1 MARPVKDGLDYF
13 PFDVDTFEDEKIEA
27 ISGEFGIKGEL
38 FVVKLLCAVYQKG
51 YFVVWNDLTK
61 SKLLKRIPGA
71 SKELL
76 DQIVNRLVTWGFFN
90 EDLFNSAKVLTS
102 ENIQATYFEATKRR
116 KSPKPT
122 LYVIN
127 DDINAQVDIVNDDIN
142 AQSKVKESKGNK
154 TKEKEYSSSAPDGIL
169 KSFQSFQKLWY
180 FPNDFQRQDLMEL
193 IGIYSDDIVDAAI
206 KVAGSNDVPKNRG
219 INFIKACLQE
229 WADANVKNLEQARE
243 YQRQRGKKNQQPQ
256 RPTYQQPLQKVEEMP
271 DWKAQKQ
278 SKLTPEQ
285 QAEMAELEKMFND

>member
-1 MARPVKDGLDYF
+1 MARPIKDGLDYF
-13 PFDVDTFEDEKIEA
+13 PFDVNTFEDEKIEA

-61 SKLLKRIPGA
+61 SKLLKRVPGA

-102 ENIQATYFEATKRR
+102 EDIQATYFEATKRR

-127 DDINAQVDIVNDDIN
+127 DDINEQVDVVNDDIN
-142 AQSKVKESKGNK
+142 TQSKVNESKVNK

-180 FPNDFQRQDLMEL
+180 FPNDFQKQDLMDFIET
-193 IGIYSDDIVDAAI
+193 YSDDLVDAAI
-206 KVAGSNDVPKNRG
+206 KVAGTKDVKKSNA
-219 INFIKACLQE
+219 INFIESCLQE
-229 WADANVKNLEQARE
+229 WADANITNLEQARE
-243 YQRQRGKKNQQPQ
+243 YQRQRGKKNQQS
-256 RPTYQQPLQKVEEMP
+256 RQPYHQAPQKVEEMP
-271 DWKAQKQ
+271 DWSVRSE

-285 QAEMAELEKMFND
+285 RAEMAELEKMFND